1 MTMTLDQMIA
11 TLRCPRCGHEH
22 TLEAQDVEETL
33 TVGNTVVQVPVR
45 AGVCSYCGERVFDPV
60 ATDTIDAVI
69 RAVRDGDTSH
79 LVPVGQVYRVS
90 EFVS

>member
-33 TVGNTVVQVPVR
+33 TVGSTVVQVPVR
-45 AGVCSYCGERVFDPV
+45 AGVCSYCGEHVFDPV

-69 RAVRDGDTSH
+69 RAVRDGDTSR
-79 LVPVGQVYRVS
+79 LIPVGQVYRVS
-90 EFVS
+90 EPV

>member
-22 TLEAQDVEETL
+22 TLVAQGVVATL
-33 TVGNTVVQVPVR
+33 TVGSTVVQVPVR
-45 AGVCSYCGERVFDPV
+45 AGVCSYCGEHVFDPV

-79 LVPVGQVYRVS
+79 LIPVGQVYRVS
-90 EFVS
+90 EPV